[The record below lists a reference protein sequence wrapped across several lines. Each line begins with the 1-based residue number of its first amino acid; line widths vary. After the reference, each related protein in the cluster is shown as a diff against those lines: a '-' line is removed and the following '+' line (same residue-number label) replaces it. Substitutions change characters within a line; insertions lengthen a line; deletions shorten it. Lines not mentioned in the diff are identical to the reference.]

1 MKDKKK
7 EKRITDFDIG
17 KREKAKD
24 YKAKRTKDGDR
35 FQESIV
41 EKKSKL
47 NNFEREINPILKGSI
62 YDAKFSKKWIDS
74 CDEALKLGIYK
85 SAYKAYKSV
94 NFTCILLWLF
104 CIIGSTFWDFGIA
117 PIAIVTIIWLV
128 QSTTYYIE
136 TIRVSKSKNTK

>member
-1 MKDKKK
+1 MMCLLIGFILCIFSSTLLQKKV
-7 EKRITDFDIG
+7 I
-17 KREKAKD
+17 
-24 YKAKRTKDGDR
+24 
-35 FQESIV
+35 
-41 EKKSKL
+41 
-47 NNFEREINPILKGSI
+47 NFEREINPILKGSI